1 MLGDGFRTVDG
12 VAVRQSYHPIT
23 FDNLI
28 TSNNLLTSNNLGFT
42 SQRWFTG
49 QERVLLTAL
58 PGHIVSFIF
67 SCGPFFFL
75 SFSFLSFFF
84 LSFLNISYF
93 FIS

>member
-67 SCGPFFFL
+67 SFFFL
-75 SFSFLSFFF
+75 SL
-84 LSFLNISYF
+84 LNISYF

>member
-1 MLGDGFRTVDG
+1 MI
-12 VAVRQSYHPIT
+12 P
-23 FDNLI
+23 
-28 TSNNLLTSNNLGFT
+28 NNLLTSNNLGFT

-75 SFSFLSFFF
+75 SLSFLSFFF
-84 LSFLNISYF
+84 LSFS
-93 FIS
+93 